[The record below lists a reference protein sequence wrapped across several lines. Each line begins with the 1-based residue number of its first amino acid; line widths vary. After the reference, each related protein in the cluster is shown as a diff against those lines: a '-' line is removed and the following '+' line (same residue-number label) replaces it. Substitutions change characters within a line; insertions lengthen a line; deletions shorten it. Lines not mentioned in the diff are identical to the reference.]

1 MTVLIGG
8 WHHGLRAVRPSAVP
22 RHIERQRAIAH
33 LRQPLPAPD
42 LDALHARRQP
52 ADFFNAVITP
62 VTTHTAVLSD
72 ADVQA
77 IRALTSPDVTPP
89 VVETKTARRR
99 PRKAKV
105 RTA

>member
-22 RHIERQRAIAH
+22 RHIERQRAVAH
-33 LRQPLPAPD
+33 LRQPLPA
-42 LDALHARRQP
+42 
-52 ADFFNAVITP
+52 DFLNAVITP

-89 VVETKTARRR
+89 VVETKAARRR